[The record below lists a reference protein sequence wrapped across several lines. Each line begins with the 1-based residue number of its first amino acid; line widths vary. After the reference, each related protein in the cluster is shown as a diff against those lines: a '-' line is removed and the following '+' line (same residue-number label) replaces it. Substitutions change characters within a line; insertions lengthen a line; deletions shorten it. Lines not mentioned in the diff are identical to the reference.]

1 MGYIADNSR
10 KFFHP
15 AAINEMLSTFLPQ
28 LDGTKLD
35 VRLSILEM
43 RHFTDILSGH
53 LVIPLLSNDIP
64 PVKPPTTLPPHVVP
78 RVGVAQLLQV
88 RRTDVALYFKVDR
101 DAYQSRNQQP
111 QED

>member
-1 MGYIADNSR
+1 MCSILVSIGFSNAIFNRQLSWCMGYIADNSR

-88 RRTDVALYFKVDR
+88 
-101 DAYQSRNQQP
+101 
-111 QED
+111 